1 MTDRQ
6 ETYQAVIKETKA
18 AGATLVAVSKQRS
31 HEQIMELYDWGHRD
45 FGENRDAELV
55 EKYHALPKD
64 IRWHFI
70 GHLQRNKVK
79 NIAPFVT
86 LIHAVDSLR
95 LLREIDKQAKAHDR
109 PIPTLLQFHIAE
121 EESKYGLDRQTVKE
135 LLQAVKEEPLSHAR
149 IAGVMGM
156 ATYTDNDEQ
165 IAGEFASLGETF
177 GLLQRQVFFDDE
189 QFKEVSMGMS
199 GDYPI
204 ALEHGSTLVRVGSL
218 LFN

>member
-1 MTDRQ
+1 MSDRQ
-6 ETYQAVIKETKA
+6 GTYQAVIKETNA

-31 HEQIMELYDWGHRD
+31 HEQIMELYDWGQRD

-55 EKYHALPKD
+55 EKHQALPKD

-95 LLREIDKQAKAHDR
+95 LLREIDKQAKAVDR
-109 PIPTLLQFHIAE
+109 SIPALLQFHIAE

-135 LLQAVKEEPLSHAR
+135 LLQKIKEEPLSHAR

-156 ATYTDNDEQ
+156 ATYTDNDEK
-165 IAGEFASLGETF
+165 IAGEFASLKETF

-189 QFKEVSMGMS
+189 RFTEISMGMS